1 MVKKLNEGLASLN
14 VEETVDI
21 SRIRKLAG
29 LVNNS
34 SPAAG
39 KPVAENHELDHEVQM
54 ARADLYKIAEYAIKL
69 HKLLENVSEE
79 QGIEGWVQAKI
90 TKASDYLDSI
100 YHYLEY
106 DMISSGTAEE
116 TVLD

>member
-34 SPAAG
+34 SPAEIG
-39 KPVAENHELDHEVQM
+39 
-54 ARADLYKIAEYAIKL
+54 RA
-69 HKLLENVSEE
+69 HV
-79 QGIEGWVQAKI
+79 
-90 TKASDYLDSI
+90 
-100 YHYLEY
+100 
-106 DMISSGTAEE
+106 
-116 TVLD
+116 